1 MGFGRSGS
9 LFLQSLLDGHP
20 EVSTLPGYFFKGWFN
35 QNSWSIFEPD
45 YSDLNWRE
53 HLAENICKYFEPQFN
68 AHSKKNVIGMPNK
81 DSSWLAKYTGFT
93 QLGENNSETLELDQD
108 IFKKHLIDLLMP
120 YDEIDPRI
128 CFNAINESFD
138 LAYRQNLENKK
149 KVTLYHQHNPSFFER
164 INFNYF
170 YPIIKLFV

>member
-1 MGFGRSGS
+1 MDIRKYQPFQVI
-9 LFLQSLLDGHP
+9 FLIVGLIKIHGPLL
-20 EVSTLPGYFFKGWFN
+20 K
-35 QNSWSIFEPD
+35 PD

-53 HLAENICKYFEPQFN
+53 QLAENICKYFEPQFFN
-68 AHSKKNVIGMPNK
+68 
-81 DSSWLAKYTGFT
+81 
-93 QLGENNSETLELDQD
+93 QLGENNSEVLELDQD

-149 KVTLYHQHNPSFFER
+149 ES
-164 INFNYF
+164 YF
-170 YPIIKLFV
+170 ISSA